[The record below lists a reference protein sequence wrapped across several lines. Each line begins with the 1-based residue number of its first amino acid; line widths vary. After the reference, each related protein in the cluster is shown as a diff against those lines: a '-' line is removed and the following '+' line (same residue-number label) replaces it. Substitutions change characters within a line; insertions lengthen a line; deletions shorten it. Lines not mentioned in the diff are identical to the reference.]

1 MRMNLP
7 ATGRE
12 YRFPAGQTLVSTTDL
27 KGRILYCNPSF
38 IEVSGF
44 TKEELLGQP
53 HNMIRHPD
61 MPEEAFRDMWH
72 TIASGLP
79 WSAMVKNR
87 RKDGDH
93 YWVMANVTPLM
104 DGAQVSGY
112 MSVRTEPS
120 REQIDA
126 AQALYG
132 AMRREAGK
140 GHLVHGLDAG
150 RLVHRDL
157 PGRVVERMRLGL
169 GGRLWMLFV
178 LEGLVA
184 GLAMAGGVW
193 VAVAAAAL
201 FAVGAAWAAA
211 QLTVAPLRGPLR
223 FANRMAGGDLTQAL
237 MAVRDDEIGQL
248 AKAMNQLNVNLQS
261 VVRDARNEAQD
272 MQSASRDIASG
283 NHELSRRT
291 ESQASSLQQTAVSME
306 EITRTVQQTATSA
319 QQATQRAN
327 DATAVAEKSNAAVD
341 AVARTMEAI
350 RVSSSKVADIIQV
363 IDSIAFQTNILAL
376 NAAVEAARAGEQ
388 GRGFAV
394 VAAEVRALAQR
405 SAGAAREIKGL
416 IEAASAEVQSGNLHV
431 GHARATMRES
441 VAAIQSVSS
450 LIGDIERATLEQLD
464 GISQVNTA
472 VANLDSITQQNAAM
486 VEQIAASAA
495 ALQGQ
500 SETMTDTVSVF
511 RLESG
516 VAPSSGADAVALR
529 RAAKNAQL
537 ALSS

>member
-7 ATGRE
+7 VTGRE

-104 DGAQVSGY
+104 DGAHVSGY

-120 REQIDA
+120 RAQIDA
-126 AQALYG
+126 AQALYD
-132 AMRREAGK
+132 AMRSEAGK

-150 RLVHRDL
+150 RLVRRDL
-157 PGRVVERMRLGL
+157 LGRVVERMRLGL
-169 GGRLWMLFV
+169 GGKLWMLFV

-193 VAVAAAAL
+193 VAMAAAAL

-261 VVRDARNEAQD
+261 VVRDARNEARD

-416 IEAASAEVQSGNLHV
+416 IEAAAAEVQSGNLHV
-431 GHARATMRES
+431 GHARATMQES
-441 VAAIQSVSS
+441 VTAVQSVSS

-511 RLESG
+511 KLEAG
-516 VAPSSGADAVALR
+516 VAPSSAADAVALR
-529 RAAKNAQL
+529 RAAKTTQL